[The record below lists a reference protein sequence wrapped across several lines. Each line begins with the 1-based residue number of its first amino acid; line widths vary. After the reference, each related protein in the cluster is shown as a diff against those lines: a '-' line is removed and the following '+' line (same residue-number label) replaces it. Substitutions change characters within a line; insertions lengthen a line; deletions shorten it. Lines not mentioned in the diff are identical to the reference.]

1 MLDLKIGIVS
11 VNTEKIFIGSVPRS
25 DLIQIFQSRV
35 VTPLINVLLIL
46 CPVVDVIKLF
56 FGGNLDFQKLRN

>member
-35 VTPLINVLLIL
+35 DIV
-46 CPVVDVIKLF
+46 F
-56 FGGNLDFQKLRN
+56 RNKHYDCLPQIVCDKFRPIRVHYFRVE